1 MTLDGG
7 FGPQALVPAP
17 PPTTGHIPL
26 RRLHALISKMPEL
39 GELRHDS
46 EARGSR
52 CFREA
57 LGPDA
62 EQGSREDG
70 RLPGPWAPAWGPPS
84 RDPVHPGPQL
94 RLPTSSPC
102 CGQRGLRSLSFV
114 LQGLFLEVP

>member
-17 PPTTGHIPL
+17 PPTTCHIPL

-52 CFREA
+52 CF
-57 LGPDA
+57 
-62 EQGSREDG
+62 
-70 RLPGPWAPAWGPPS
+70 
-84 RDPVHPGPQL
+84 
-94 RLPTSSPC
+94 
-102 CGQRGLRSLSFV
+102 
-114 LQGLFLEVP
+114 